1 MTSDWPN
8 DDPGSAGDE
17 PSRAAEFAAT
27 YAASDSTS
35 TSGAAAAPGD
45 GVRIAAYAVGQVAS
59 YLRELLD
66 TDPVVQD
73 MWVSG
78 EVRSLSRSQAGHMYF
93 TLRDADGALACVF
106 FRRENRGVRVEEG
119 EQVLTHGRVSLW
131 AERGDL
137 QLYVDAL
144 QPEGVG
150 AQQAEFERLRR
161 RLELE
166 GLFDPSRKRPLPTY
180 PRTIGVVTSPAGAVW
195 HDIQTVLA
203 RRWPSALLLLA
214 SVQVQGAGAAES
226 IAWGVEALNEVAA
239 EGRAELDVLIVARG
253 GGSAEDLAAFNS
265 EVVARAVYAS
275 ALPLISAVGH
285 ETDVTLIDLVAD
297 VRAATPS
304 AAAELVAPDREE
316 EAARLRERRQALGRG
331 LARVSEGAQL
341 ELDGTRERLQ
351 EALPDVDGARLR
363 VDAIV
368 ERASQLAGSRVMV
381 AQLALAGSQARLTT
395 LNPQATLARGYAII
409 EDASGRVRG
418 SVAQLAPDDLV
429 RLRLH
434 DGSAGARIVEL
445 DAGDGSN
452 P

>member
-1 MTSDWPN
+1 M
-8 DDPGSAGDE
+8 
-17 PSRAAEFAAT
+17 
-27 YAASDSTS
+27 
-35 TSGAAAAPGD
+35 
-45 GVRIAAYAVGQVAS
+45 
-59 YLRELLD
+59 
-66 TDPVVQD
+66 
-73 MWVSG
+73 
-78 EVRSLSRSQAGHMYF
+78 
-93 TLRDADGALACVF
+93 
-106 FRRENRGVRVEEG
+106 
-119 EQVLTHGRVSLW
+119 
-131 AERGDL
+131 
-137 QLYVDAL
+137 
-144 QPEGVG
+144 
-150 AQQAEFERLRR
+150 
-161 RLELE
+161 
-166 GLFDPSRKRPLPTY
+166 
-180 PRTIGVVTSPAGAVW
+180 
-195 HDIQTVLA
+195 
-203 RRWPSALLLLA
+203 
-214 SVQVQGAGAAES
+214 
-226 IAWGVEALNEVAA
+226 
-239 EGRAELDVLIVARG
+239 
-253 GGSAEDLAAFNS
+253 
-265 EVVARAVYAS
+265 VARAVYAS

-304 AAAELVAPDREE
+304 AAAELVAPDRDE
-316 EAARLRERRQALGRG
+316 EAARLQERRQALGRG

-341 ELDGTRERLQ
+341 ELDATRERLQ

-434 DGSAGARIVEL
+434 DGSVGARVIEL